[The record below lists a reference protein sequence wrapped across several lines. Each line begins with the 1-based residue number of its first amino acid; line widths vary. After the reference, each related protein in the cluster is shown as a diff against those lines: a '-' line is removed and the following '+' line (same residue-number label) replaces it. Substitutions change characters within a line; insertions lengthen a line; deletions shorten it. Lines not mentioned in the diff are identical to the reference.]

1 MGQPTTLRELHQAQ
15 MCAWGLCLEC
25 GHASLFEPT
34 RLFQRMK
41 VRLDRLD
48 DIARHLKCSR
58 CNSRNCTLVPT
69 TRSLYSFT
77 RKP

>member
-1 MGQPTTLRELHQAQ
+1 
-15 MCAWGLCLEC
+15 
-25 GHASLFEPT
+25 LFEPT

-48 DIARHLKCSR
+48 DIARLLKCSR
-58 CNSRNCTLVPT
+58 CNNRNCTLIPT

-77 RKP
+77 PKR